1 MERNGSRRLLKP
13 AKGTH
18 DFVNE
23 QMIIRGEHFQSCQTF
38 SRDMKTSE
46 ALFSRGK
53 HFQFAGAPAL
63 ETRDT
68 HGKTR
73 GGKKIINCDLA
84 GQGGKPCCLK
94 YEPFVR
100 QEAMIG
106 MASFKRCQISKVYR
120 RDNPSK
126 VRYQEF

>member
-1 MERNGSRRLLKP
+1 MEMNGSRRLLKLTE
-13 AKGTH
+13 GID

-23 QMIIRGEHFQSCQTF
+23 QMIIRGAF
-38 SRDMKTSE
+38 SILSDVFKRHVTP
-46 ALFSRGK
+46 ALDTP
-53 HFQFAGAPAL
+53 AAL

-68 HGKTR
+68 YGKTR
-73 GGKKIINCDLA
+73 GGKKVINCDLV
-84 GQGGKPCCLK
+84 GQGGKPCSLK
-94 YEPFVR
+94 YQPFVR

-120 RDNPSK
+120 RDNSSK

>member
-1 MERNGSRRLLKP
+1 MEMNGTRRLLKP

-23 QMIIRGEHFQSCQTF
+23 QMIIRGAF
-38 SRDMKTSE
+38 SILSDVFKRH
-46 ALFSRGK
+46 A
-53 HFQFAGAPAL
+53 APAL
-63 ETRDT
+63 DTPAAFETRDT
-68 HGKTR
+68 LGKTR
-73 GGKKIINCDLA
+73 GGKNVINCDLA
-84 GQGGKPCCLK
+84 GQAGKPCSLK

-100 QEAMIG
+100 QEAMNG